1 MMPDRGA
8 AIAFKPGMNLATS
21 STRGPLRVKLTWVL
35 RTQESGSSEIR
46 QSNWRTRTPF
56 RRPSS
61 YHIES
66 LATAPRVANAM
77 AIPRF
82 IWCVPESAPAA
93 RSSGAEGTGR
103 PACSTKTH
111 ANTSMYP
118 CRTTNW
124 SNLGHFI
131 SIRQNLRSAP
141 DVPMRPKKQKFP
153 AACAGA
159 GRSPVAATFPSTSR
173 DLPDTPKRSR

>member
-1 MMPDRGA
+1 MMPDKGA

-21 STRGPLRVKLTWVL
+21 STRGPLRVKLTWDL

-56 RRPSS
+56 CRPSS
-61 YHIES
+61 CHIES
-66 LATAPRVANAM
+66 LATAPMVANAM

-111 ANTSMYP
+111 ANTSIVP
-118 CRTTNW
+118 VPDNELEQF
-124 SNLGHFI
+124 SHFYF
-131 SIRQNLRSAP
+131 RQNLRSAP
-141 DVPMRPKKQKFP
+141 GVPMRPKKQKFP
-153 AACAGA
+153 AACDGA
-159 GRSPVAATFPSTSR
+159 GRFPVASTFPSTSP
-173 DLPDTPKRSR
+173 DLPDNPERSR

>member
-1 MMPDRGA
+1 MMPDKGA

-21 STRGPLRVKLTWVL
+21 STRGPLRVKLTWDL

-46 QSNWRTRTPF
+46 QSNCRTRTPF

-61 YHIES
+61 CHIES
-66 LATAPRVANAM
+66 LATAPMVAKAM

-124 SNLGHFI
+124 SNSVI
-131 SIRQNLRSAP
+131 SWLSGRTCDRRWVSPCSEKTKVSSGLRWRWAVSRCRSFS
-141 DVPMRPKKQKFP
+141 VSESKFP
-153 AACAGA
+153 G
-159 GRSPVAATFPSTSR
+159 
-173 DLPDTPKRSR
+173 